1 MLIDIFSFKGS
12 GTKEGVQ
19 SETIQITFKKLVTKL
34 MKNVSI
40 LFSIFLN
47 YIHHT

>member
-1 MLIDIFSFKGS
+1 MCKKISGA

-19 SETIQITFKKLVTKL
+19 TETIQITCKKLVTKL

-40 LFSIFLN
+40 LLIN
-47 YIHHT
+47 

>member
-1 MLIDIFSFKGS
+1 MYKKNSGA

-19 SETIQITFKKLVTKL
+19 TETIRITFKKLVTKL

-40 LFSIFLN
+40 LLIN
-47 YIHHT
+47 